1 MQLAFDFYGQLPRGP
16 ERGERIFFAVFPDAE
31 DAGAIE
37 RYRRSFLEA
46 TPVRGNML
54 RTDRFHV
61 SLHHVGDFKR
71 LRSPRIYA
79 AELAGDLVGLPAF
92 DITLYAIKSFGAIPK
107 PGRAIRF
114 PLVLLGR
121 GAGLS
126 KLHETLGAA
135 MTKFGMRAFP
145 DFTPHLTLS
154 YGERPI
160 VEQQIE
166 PIHLRITSF
175 CLIHSRLSKTEYRII
190 KRWPLIESR
199 PLLH

>member
-1 MQLAFDFYGQLPRGP
+1 
-16 ERGERIFFAVFPDAE
+16 
-31 DAGAIE
+31 
-37 RYRRSFLEA
+37 
-46 TPVRGNML
+46 
-54 RTDRFHV
+54 
-61 SLHHVGDFKR
+61 
-71 LRSPRIYA
+71 
-79 AELAGDLVGLPAF
+79 
-92 DITLYAIKSFGAIPK
+92 
-107 PGRAIRF
+107 
-114 PLVLLGR
+114 
-121 GAGLS
+121 
-126 KLHETLGAA
+126 

-160 VEQQIE
+160 VEQKIE